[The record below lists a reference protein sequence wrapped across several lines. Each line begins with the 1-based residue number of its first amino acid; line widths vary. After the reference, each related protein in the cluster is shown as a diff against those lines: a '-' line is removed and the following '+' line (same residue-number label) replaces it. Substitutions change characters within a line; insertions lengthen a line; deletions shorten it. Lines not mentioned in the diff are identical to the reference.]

1 MTKKDTTS
9 DKLPFGKFLQ
19 ISEVLEKKSEEVLSK
34 EVEIASIIS
43 GKPIDEVME
52 MSLGEVNSL
61 VETARRGM
69 SVPKVPL
76 KEYYT
81 INGYEYKLENN
92 VSAWSAGRFIDFSSI
107 GKDGD
112 KPHLLIAVTLTLK
125 GAKYGDKDVQL
136 LAEDIWNHMP
146 AMEALQ
152 ILDFFTKLSQTFLKI
167 TEVYLEGVKT
177 AEPGKTKPKINMKG
191 LMAVTADILR
201 GGDGS
206 SASKE
211 LLK

>member
-1 MTKKDTTS
+1 MTKKDITS
-9 DKLPFGKFLQ
+9 DSLPFGKFLQ
-19 ISEVLEKKSEEVLSK
+19 ISAVLEKKNEDVLSK

-43 GKPIDEVME
+43 GKSIDEVMD
-52 MSLGEVNSL
+52 MSLGEVNAL
-61 VETARRGM
+61 VDKARRGM
-69 SVPKVPL
+69 QMEKPSLRDNYK
-76 KEYYT
+76 
-81 INGYEYKLENN
+81 INGYEYKLEKN
-92 VSAWSAGRFIDFSSI
+92 VHSWSAGRFIDFSSV

-125 GAKYGDKDVQL
+125 GTKYGDKDVQL

-146 AMEALQ
+146 AQEALQ

-167 TEVYLEGVKT
+167 TEVYLEEGQT
-177 AEPGKTKPKINMKG
+177 APGRKMKVNMKG

-206 SASKE
+206 LASKE